1 VICLVSRG
9 LGNIAPSQDPRG
21 LVRIQ
26 QLPPNRNPL
35 FTRDSADKCFMHPE
49 ALAFLLDVGDMVV
62 NGAKIESWSVLV
74 YLLLSQLG
82 MPPQR

>member
-1 VICLVSRG
+1 VICLVIRG
-9 LGNIAPSQDPRG
+9 LGGIAPSQEPPDWFESNNCHLTGTPYLQG
-21 LVRIQ
+21 IQ
-26 QLPPNRNPL
+26 RTN
-35 FTRDSADKCFMHPE
+35 AFMHP
-49 ALAFLLDVGDMVV
+49 AAFLLDVGDMVV

>member
-1 VICLVSRG
+1 V
-9 LGNIAPSQDPRG
+9 
-21 LVRIQ
+21 
-26 QLPPNRNPL
+26 
-35 FTRDSADKCFMHPE
+35 HPE

-74 YLLLSQLG
+74 YLLLSQRG